1 MIVQTRYRDLSW
13 EETGCPTQL
22 NAGGLIEWAKYRG
35 ISVSIE
41 TPSRS
46 NLPYALKWAVSS
58 TCNQPK
64 YRVIGA
70 DGISVCSHIAE
81 IGD

>member
-1 MIVQTRYRDLSW
+1 MIAQARYRDLDW
-13 EETGCPTQL
+13 EQTDCPTVL
-22 NAGGLIEWAKYRG
+22 NAAGLMEWEKHRG
-35 ISVSIE
+35 IPVSIE